1 MISSRLMLL
10 EYRAE
15 LSARASPSPEWAAY
29 IASENIDLTVYAF
42 IGILGVTQA
51 RFSPDRRFKF
61 CDDGVPTAVCE
72 VLGDD
77 AETVIDL
84 VAWPIARPEKFATA
98 LGVATGL
105 GKDQAKNPA
114 TFFAGRPLL
123 IHRTPL
129 SWIRS
134 GCRGV
139 VVLDRLM
146 APVWLGA
153 ALGPIAG
160 EDLAHGHE
168 LARLLYPH
176 VSASRILAP
185 LRQAAA

>member
-1 MISSRLMLL
+1 MIGSRLMLL
-10 EYRAE
+10 DYRAE
-15 LSARASPSPEWAAY
+15 LCVRAKPSPEWVAY
-29 IASENIDLTVYAF
+29 LASEKIDLTVYAF
-42 IGILGVTQA
+42 IGILGITRV
-51 RFSPDRRFKF
+51 RFLPDRRFEF

-72 VLGDD
+72 VRGDD

-129 SWIRS
+129 GWIRS

-146 APVWLGA
+146 APLWLAA

-160 EDLAHGHE
+160 EDLTHGHE
-168 LARLLYPH
+168 LARLLHPH

-185 LRQAAA
+185 LGQAAA